1 MDKNFE
7 YMQENITERTLY
19 MWVFIPP
26 GPARRKGGGH
36 SFLRRGFVNRSGMC
50 YDGKQRPV
58 RPADWR
64 AFLMGTKEYRMKK
77 MEYYGRP
84 MGALNLYMYLLLPA
98 FVLYSAVMFVWRATV
113 TSAQFASPAEFLTN
127 LILLILATAAL
138 VSVYGADR
146 YAFFSNVLFLPVLA
160 VWRVLST
167 FSPSLFEPAAGA
179 AAGAPSSAQTAID
192 SVIQNISTITQ
203 GVQTFAAG
211 LPEGLQAAASRA
223 LEILSSASM
232 GSGMGIMGGSM
243 GDIGIGMM
251 DAGMMGMDAGMM
263 GVDGMAGEGAA
274 AGGSLVAKL
283 VGLFV
288 KTGDDITLF
297 VSTIECGLFVLLCL
311 FFFFFFIKHAKFFL
325 TPLDRFRARDE
336 LA

>member
-1 MDKNFE
+1 
-7 YMQENITERTLY
+7 
-19 MWVFIPP
+19 
-26 GPARRKGGGH
+26 
-36 SFLRRGFVNRSGMC
+36 
-50 YDGKQRPV
+50 
-58 RPADWR
+58 
-64 AFLMGTKEYRMKK
+64 MGTKEYRMKK

-127 LILLILATAAL
+127 LILLILAAAAL

-167 FSPSLFEPAAGA
+167 FSPSLFEPAAGT

-192 SVIQNISTITQ
+192 SVVQNISTITQ

-223 LEILSSASM
+223 LEIFSNASM
-232 GSGMGIMGGSM
+232 GGGVEMMGGSM
-243 GDIGIGMM
+243 GDMGMGMM
-251 DAGMMGMDAGMM
+251 DAGMMGM
-263 GVDGMAGEGAA
+263 DGMAGEGAA

>member
-1 MDKNFE
+1 
-7 YMQENITERTLY
+7 
-19 MWVFIPP
+19 
-26 GPARRKGGGH
+26 
-36 SFLRRGFVNRSGMC
+36 
-50 YDGKQRPV
+50 
-58 RPADWR
+58 
-64 AFLMGTKEYRMKK
+64 MGTKEYRMKK

-113 TSAQFASPAEFLTN
+113 TSAQFASPEEFLTN

-146 YAFFSNVLFLPVLA
+146 YAFFSNVLFLPVLV

-167 FSPSLFEPAAGA
+167 FSPSLFEPATAAGA
-179 AAGAPSSAQTAID
+179 AAGASFSVQTIID
-192 SVIQNISTITQ
+192 SVLENISMVTQ

-211 LPEGLQAAASRA
+211 LPDGLQAAASQA

-232 GSGMGIMGGSM
+232 GGGMEMMGGMGDMGMS
-243 GDIGIGMM
+243 MM
-251 DAGMMGMDAGMM
+251 DAGMMGM
-263 GVDGMAGEGAA
+263 DGMAGEGAA
-274 AGGSLVAKL
+274 AGGSLIAKL

-288 KTGDDITLF
+288 KTGDDVTLF